1 MHLPPKTPKP
11 PHGALPLA
19 RLFSVAVLA
28 MGLLGPGAARAQATP
43 TDPATASAE
52 LKRQGGAA
60 MDRLDF
66 AAAEEAY
73 RKAVELTPTDT
84 TLHYNLGK
92 VHQARGNYPAAV
104 DELEIFLRDASPELR
119 AKVPRILEVI
129 AELRARVATVS
140 LVCTVD
146 EPAALIELGGVEVSR
161 GCKTAGSTIRVS
173 IPHGNPQTTLR
184 VVSASHRAQDTPLS
198 LKSGAPLPVRVDL
211 VPKATSGTL
220 RLRTEPMGATVF
232 VDGRARGN
240 PPIELYLTPGSH
252 EVVAKLEAYKDATV
266 PVIIELGQTKDL
278 VVPLSKPEPV
288 TKKWW
293 FWTGVAT
300 VVAAAVIVPIAIVT
314 APEPEVAPGSLGK
327 VVAPLARF

>member
-1 MHLPPKTPKP
+1 MHLPSKP
-11 PHGALPLA
+11 PTYRARPIA
-19 RLFSVAVLA
+19 RLFSLTVLA
-28 MGLLGPGAARAQATP
+28 MGLLGPCAARAQSTP

-119 AKVPRILEVI
+119 AKVPRILEVV

-146 EPAALIELGGVEVSR
+146 EPAALIELGGVQVSR
-161 GCKTAGSTIRVS
+161 GCRTAGSMIRVS
-173 IPHGNPQTTLR
+173 IPHGNPQTTLKI
-184 VVSASHRAQDTPLS
+184 VSASHRAQDTALL
-198 LKSGAPLPVRVDL
+198 LKSGGPLPVRVDL

-220 RLRTEPMGATVF
+220 RLRTEPMGATIL
-232 VDGRARGN
+232 VDGQARGN
-240 PPIELYLTPGSH
+240 PPIELYLAPGSH

-293 FWTGVAT
+293 FWTGVVT
-300 VVAAAVIVPIAIVT
+300 VVAAAVIVPIAIAT
-314 APEPEVAPGSLGK
+314 APEPEVDAGSLGK

>member
-1 MHLPPKTPKP
+1 LS
-11 PHGALPLA
+11 L
-19 RLFSVAVLA
+19 AVLA
-28 MGLLGPGAARAQATP
+28 VGLLAPVAARAQAAP
-43 TDPATASAE
+43 SDPITASAE

-73 RKAVELTPTDT
+73 RKAVELTPSDT

-104 DELEIFLRDASPELR
+104 DELEIFLRDATPELR

-129 AELRARVATVS
+129 AELRARVATLS
-140 LVCTVD
+140 LVCTID
-146 EPAALIELGGVEVSR
+146 EPSALIELGGVEVGR

-173 IPHGNPQTTLR
+173 IPHGNPQATLKI
-184 VVSASHRAQDTPLS
+184 VSASYRAQDTAVF
-198 LKSGAPLPVRVDL
+198 LKSGAPLPVKVDL
-211 VPKATSGTL
+211 VPKATTGTL
-220 RLRTEPMGATVF
+220 RIRTEPMGATVL
-232 VDGRARGN
+232 VDGRVRGN
-240 PPIELYLTPGSH
+240 PPLELYLTPGSH

-266 PVIIELGQTKDL
+266 PVIIELGPPKDL

-300 VVAAAVIVPIAIVT
+300 VVAAAVIVPIAIAT

-327 VVAPLARF
+327 VLAPLARF